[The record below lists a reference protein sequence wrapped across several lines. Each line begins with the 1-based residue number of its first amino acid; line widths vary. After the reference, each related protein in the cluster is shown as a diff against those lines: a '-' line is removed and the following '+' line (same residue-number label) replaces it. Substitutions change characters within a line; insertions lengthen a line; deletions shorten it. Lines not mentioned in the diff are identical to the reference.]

1 MEPYSIHCTCS
12 AIIEDLSE
20 LKSVYPHVRVKY
32 TLQRKT
38 YGSGFAIKIQTRK
51 KCERRHYHYLWDT
64 VQVHFLRIKN
74 KSQTHSFKK
83 TIDYIIDQCYSLY
96 MCTE

>member
-20 LKSVYPHVRVKY
+20 LKSVYLCVRVKY

-38 YGSGFAIKIQTRK
+38 YGSSFAIKIQTRK
-51 KCERRHYHYLWDT
+51 KRECQHYHYLWDT
-64 VQVHFLRIKN
+64 VQVHFLG
-74 KSQTHSFKK
+74 
-83 TIDYIIDQCYSLY
+83 
-96 MCTE
+96 